1 MKLTHAVQK
10 EAVSR
15 LVDHIISIKDEE
27 ERRKSLIRLSYMIE
41 KVYGGM
47 FERSTFEKVRWLLCN
62 NHKWWKYL
70 NRALDTLNPHII
82 KTAVMDLGFEAAF
95 MEIRNAG
102 KTGRNTASIFPGSS
116 FLIPP
121 AHATATA

>member
-47 FERSTFEKVRWLLCN
+47 FERSTFEKVR
-62 NHKWWKYL
+62 
-70 NRALDTLNPHII
+70 
-82 KTAVMDLGFEAAF
+82 
-95 MEIRNAG
+95 
-102 KTGRNTASIFPGSS
+102 
-116 FLIPP
+116 
-121 AHATATA
+121 